1 MRIISMTATFGRL
14 DKAHLDFGPGL
25 NLIQAPNES
34 GKSTWCAFWKAM
46 LYGINT
52 RQSDKK
58 GQLADKNRYQP
69 WSGAA
74 MEGELVLEWQ
84 GRSVTIRRGPK
95 GNIPFGA
102 FSAVYTDTGDAVP
115 GMTAQNCGELLTG
128 VGREVFER
136 SALLGAGNLNV
147 TSAPEL
153 EKRIASLVA
162 SGQEDLS
169 LSETEARLKEW
180 TNRRRVNR
188 SVGLIP
194 KLEAEMAET
203 DQALTALH
211 GLCTDIAEMEDRERQ
226 LEQARAL
233 LNSEIEVHR
242 QLARKSLDDRF
253 TQADA
258 ELEKAQRQLAALER
272 ESARFG
278 ELPSEERLRQAQGD
292 LQYLRVLKDEIK
304 NAEDALHEAD
314 ENYIQAQRD
323 LLECSLFTGMTDEEA
338 AQKVHRDLAEYK
350 SCSEAVQNHSAKMF
364 PVFGAVAALALVI
377 LGAVTKTLPLMAVL
391 ALAALGFSLYTWKR
405 SSRDVESRRRRAQ
418 QILIRWSVKSPGE
431 LEDALTR
438 FHSLSRVAQNAAD
451 QAKTAR
457 GAVNDYKA
465 RQENTR
471 SGLIDFVHTFAPEI
485 HDLFGCSAALSRA
498 LSLDHDLAMARNRVE
513 ERMARLDDLA
523 SQGGQTEAAD
533 PNITA
538 PRHSMPECRELL
550 EQVEQKLKSLSEK
563 LNQARGSQEVMGDPA
578 ALAARREQLAQELA
592 QRRDEQSALEYAMET
607 IRTAG
612 AQLRQRFSPDLNRL
626 ASGYFSRLTGQAYEA
641 LTLNRDMEGETSRSG
656 DILPHSALY
665 LSRGTLDQ
673 LYLAVRLAVCELCL
687 PEKPPVVL
695 DDAFTAFD
703 DDRLELAMDLV
714 RELAAQQQILLFTCH
729 SREGSI
735 LGEDSVNRLA
745 LN

>member
-14 DKAHLDFGPGL
+14 EKAHLDFGPGL

-58 GQLADKNRYQP
+58 GLLADKNRYQP

-84 GRSVTIRRGPK
+84 GQSITIRRGPK
-95 GNIPFGA
+95 GTTPFGA
-102 FSAVYTDTGDAVP
+102 FSAVYTDTGDPVS
-115 GMTAQNCGELLTG
+115 GMTAQNCGEMLTG

-169 LSETEARLKEW
+169 LSETESRLKEW
-180 TNRRRVNR
+180 MNRRKVNR
-188 SVGLIP
+188 SVGQIP
-194 KLEAEMAET
+194 KLEEQIAQADQTLAGLHSLCAEISALEEQQGALERC
-203 DQALTALH
+203 QAT
-211 GLCTDIAEMEDRERQ
+211 
-226 LEQARAL
+226 
-233 LNSEIEVHR
+233 LNSELEVHR

-258 ELEKAQRQLAALER
+258 ELDRAQRQLAALER

-278 ELPSEERLRQAQGD
+278 QLPSEERLRKAQGD
-292 LQYLRVLKDEIK
+292 LQYLRVLNDEIK
-304 NAEDALHEAD
+304 NAETALKEAD
-314 ENYIQAQRD
+314 DHYVQAQRN
-323 LLECSLFTGMTDEEA
+323 LLECTLFTGMTDEEA

-350 SCSEAVQNHSAKMF
+350 SCSEAVQNHSAKLF

-377 LGAVTKTLPLMAVL
+377 LGTATKTLPLMLVL
-391 ALAALGFSLYTWKR
+391 ALAALGFSVYTWHR
-405 SSRDVESRRRRAQ
+405 SSKGVESRRRRAQ
-418 QILIRWSVKSPGE
+418 QILTRWSVSSPGE

-438 FHSLSRVAQNAAD
+438 FHSLSRVAQAAAD

-498 LSLDHDLAMARNRVE
+498 LSLDHDLALARDRVQ

-523 SQGGQTEAAD
+523 SQGGQTETSD
-533 PNITA
+533 PGIAA
-538 PRHSMPECRELL
+538 PRHTMQQCRELL
-550 EQVEQKLKSLSEK
+550 ARLDQELKALSET
-563 LNQARGSQEVMGDPA
+563 LNQARGRQSSLGDPA
-578 ALAARREQLAQELA
+578 AIAA
-592 QRRDEQSALEYAMET
+592 QREKLAEELSQRRNEQAALEYAMET
-607 IRTAG
+607 IQTAG

-626 ASGYFSRLTGQAYEA
+626 ASGYFSRLTGEKYES
-641 LTLNRDMEGETSRSG
+641 LTLNRDMEGEAARSG

-703 DDRLELAMDLV
+703 DERLKLAMDLV
-714 RELAAQQQILLFTCH
+714 RELAAQQQLLLFTCH

-735 LGEDSVNRLA
+735 LGENDVNRLE

>member
-14 DKAHLDFGPGL
+14 EKAHLDFGPGL

-58 GQLADKNRYQP
+58 DRLADKNRYQP

-84 GRSVTIRRGPK
+84 GQSVTIRRGPK
-95 GNIPFGA
+95 GTAPFGT
-102 FSAVYTDTGDAVP
+102 FSAVFTDTGDAVP
-115 GMTAQNCGELLTG
+115 GMTAQNCGEMLTG

-180 TNRRRVNR
+180 TNRRKVNR

-194 KLEAEMAET
+194 KLEEQIAQTERS
-203 DQALTALH
+203 LYALH
-211 GLCTDIAEMEDRERQ
+211 DLCGEIAEMEERERQ
-226 LEQARAL
+226 LEQAKAL
-233 LNSEIEVHR
+233 LNSEMEVHR

-278 ELPSEERLRQAQGD
+278 QLPSEERLRQAQGD
-292 LQYLRVLKDEIK
+292 LQYLRVLNDEIK
-304 NAEDALHEAD
+304 NAEAALKEAD
-314 ENYIQAQRD
+314 DHYVQAQRD
-323 LLECSLFTGMTDEEA
+323 LLECTLFTGMTDEEA

-377 LGAVTKTLPLMAVL
+377 LGIATKTLPLMVVL

-418 QILIRWSVKSPGE
+418 QILIRWSVKSPSE

-438 FHSLSRVAQNAAD
+438 FHSLSRVAQAAAD

-498 LSLDHDLAMARNRVE
+498 LSLDHDLEMARNRVQ

-523 SQGGQTEAAD
+523 SQGGQSEGAD
-533 PNITA
+533 PSIPA
-538 PRHSMPECRELL
+538 PRHSMPECRELM
-550 EQVEQKLKSLSEK
+550 EEVEQKLKSLSEK

-578 ALAARREQLAQELA
+578 ALSAQREKLAEELA
-592 QRRDEQSALEYAMET
+592 QRREEQAALEYAMEAVQ
-607 IRTAG
+607 TAG

-626 ASGYFSRLTGQAYEA
+626 ASGYFARLTGQAYET
-641 LTLNRDMEGETSRSG
+641 LTLNRDMEGETSRAG

-687 PEKPPVVL
+687 PQKPPVVL
-695 DDAFTAFD
+695 DDAFNAFD
-703 DDRLELAMDLV
+703 DERLKQAMDLI
-714 RELAAQQQILLFTCH
+714 RELAAAQQILLFTCH
-729 SREGSI
+729 SRESAI
-735 LGEDSVNRLA
+735 LGENGVNRLS